1 MQLASY
7 IRVSSIEEAAAAV
20 KAEKHP
26 VLFFAGGT
34 DILVKSR
41 EDECYRDRAVI
52 DIFGVEELRGVT
64 DSGER
69 LRIGSMS
76 THTQIVENALISR
89 HAKILALASATVG
102 SLQIRNHATIG
113 GNIANASPAADT
125 YSALAVLDAQVEIR
139 RGDSVLLLPLYDV
152 IAGPYKTNL
161 QPGDL
166 ITAVSV
172 RKLPEG
178 CVSDFYKL
186 GRRRALAIS
195 RMTISTVLSLDADGK
210 VTYFD
215 MTLGAT
221 FPRPQR
227 FDDISA
233 MLTGKQPDQ
242 TDIAA
247 VAKALSDKIPQ
258 IAGIRASTT
267 YKQPVAQR
275 LISRILN
282 RLILGESDE

>member
-7 IRVSSIEEAAAAV
+7 IRVSSIEEAAAAA

-41 EDECYRDRAVI
+41 EEERYKDHAVI

-64 DSGER
+64 DCGER
-69 LRIGSMS
+69 LRIGSMT
-76 THTQIVENALISR
+76 THTQIVENALIGR
-89 HAKILALASATVG
+89 YAKILALASATVG

-125 YSALAVLDAQVEIR
+125 YSALTVLDAQVEIR
-139 RGDSVLLLPLYDV
+139 RGDSILLLPLYDV
-152 IAGPYKTNL
+152 IAGPYKINL

-210 VTYFD
+210 GYIFRYD
-215 MTLGAT
+215 AW
-221 FPRPQR
+221 R
-227 FDDISA
+227 DIPA
-233 MLTGKQPDQ
+233 P
-242 TDIAA
+242 AA
-247 VAKALSDKIPQ
+247 V
-258 IAGIRASTT
+258 
-267 YKQPVAQR
+267 
-275 LISRILN
+275 
-282 RLILGESDE
+282 